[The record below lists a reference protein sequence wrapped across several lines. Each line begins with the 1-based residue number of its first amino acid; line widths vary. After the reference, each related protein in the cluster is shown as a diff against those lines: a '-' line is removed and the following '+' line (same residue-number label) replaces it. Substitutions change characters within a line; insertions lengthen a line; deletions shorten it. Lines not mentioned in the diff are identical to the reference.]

1 MNFPLRDGKTVLVAL
16 VLAGLAIWF
25 VFRVSTIRR
34 DQAETDRGAT
44 APRPPSARS
53 AATEAAAPSPGNESP
68 VGPITAESP
77 PFHFVEVAAEAGID
91 FRHTDG
97 SSGRRYVIEP
107 MSAGLLIF
115 DYDKDTRE
123 DIYFLNGAPLPGSNA
138 EETPR
143 NRLYRN
149 RGDWKFVDVT
159 DAAGVGDAGYG
170 LGVAAADVDNDGFE
184 DVYVNNLGPNVF
196 YRNNGD
202 GTFTEAAEECGIRG
216 GDQMGAGVC
225 FLDADRDGWVDLYV
239 GNYIDFSFDQ
249 HIARSI
255 NGIPSYPGPLDYQP
269 IPDTF
274 YRNVGDGTFRDA
286 SGASGIGA
294 LSGTCMGV
302 VAGDFDN
309 DGDPDIFVCND
320 VKENYLWINDGT
332 GRFEES
338 AIVCGVAYDAFGAP
352 QASMG
357 ADSGDLD
364 NDGLADI
371 FMTSYQNETVTFYR
385 NLGAFFEDATP
396 TSGAGVSS
404 YSYVTWGV
412 IVADFDNDSFRD
424 VFIACGHL
432 DDNVELRDRTTSYW
446 AKNILLKNLGNGKFV
461 DVSERS
467 GPGLQVRLSSRGAAA
482 GDLDNDGDLDIVVLN
497 SRMPVTVLRNDT
509 PCRNHWLQVLLEG
522 RSTNRSAIGARVEI
536 VAGDLRIAD
545 EVRSGRGYQSDWGRR
560 LHFGLG
566 PRTMVDRIE
575 VRWPGGNRDVL
586 ENVPG
591 DRLIYIVEGQ
601 SAALDDSSPP

>member
-1 MNFPLRDGKTVLVAL
+1 MNIPLRNRKTFLIGLGL
-16 VLAGLAIWF
+16 VLLGLGYVLWNGIADRNRDVSDGAANISETSSSALPAAIEKREF
-25 VFRVSTIRR
+25 VT
-34 DQAETDRGAT
+34 AT
-44 APRPPSARS
+44 APQPGQ
-53 AATEAAAPSPGNESP
+53 APADSSP
-68 VGPITAESP
+68 
-77 PFHFVEVAAEAGID
+77 FYFVEVTSETGID

-115 DYDKDTRE
+115 DYDRDTHE
-123 DIYFLNGAPLPGSNA
+123 DIYLLNGAPLPGCDT
-138 EETPR
+138 EEILR

-149 RGDWKFVDVT
+149 LGDWKFVDVT
-159 DAAGVGDAGYG
+159 DAAGVGDLGYG

-184 DVYVNNLGPNVF
+184 DVYVNNFGPNVF

-202 GTFTEAAEECGIRG
+202 GTFSEAAAECGVRG
-216 GDQMGAGVC
+216 GEQMGAGVC

-274 YRNVGDGTFRDA
+274 YRNLGNGKFQDGSET
-286 SGASGIGA
+286 SGIGTLA
-294 LSGTCMGV
+294 GTCMGL

-309 DGDPDIFVCND
+309 DGDDDIFVCND
-320 VKENYLWINDGT
+320 VKENFLWINDGT
-332 GRFEES
+332 GRFEERAVS
-338 AIVCGVAYDAFGAP
+338 CGVAYDAFGAP

-412 IVADFDNDSFRD
+412 IIADFDNDGFRD

-446 AKNILLKNLGNGKFV
+446 AKNILLKNLGNGKFQ

-509 PCRNHWLQVLLEG
+509 PTRNHWLQVLLEG
-522 RSTNRSAIGARVEI
+522 RESNRSAIGARVEI
-536 VAGDLRIAD
+536 TAGDLRIWD

-566 PRTMVDRIE
+566 PRTMVDRLE
-575 VRWPGGNRDVL
+575 VRWPSGNRDVL
-586 ENVPG
+586 KNVPG
-591 DRLIYIVEGQ
+591 DRLMYVVEGQ
-601 SAALDDSSPP
+601 APVSD

>member
-1 MNFPLRDGKTVLVAL
+1 
-16 VLAGLAIWF
+16 
-25 VFRVSTIRR
+25 
-34 DQAETDRGAT
+34 
-44 APRPPSARS
+44 
-53 AATEAAAPSPGNESP
+53 
-68 VGPITAESP
+68 
-77 PFHFVEVAAEAGID
+77 
-91 FRHTDG
+91 
-97 SSGRRYVIEP
+97 
-107 MSAGLLIF
+107 MSASLLIF
-115 DYDKDTRE
+115 DYDKDTHE
-123 DIYFLNGAPLPGSNA
+123 DIYFLNGAPLPGSPPGD
-138 EETPR
+138 TPR

-149 RGDWKFVDVT
+149 LGDWKFVDVT
-159 DAAGVGDAGYG
+159 GAAGVGDPGYG
-170 LGVAAADVDNDGFE
+170 LGVAAADVDNNGFE

-202 GTFTEAAEECGIRG
+202 GTFSDATEECGVRG

-239 GNYIDFSFDQ
+239 GNYIDFSFDR

-274 YRNVGDGTFRDA
+274 YHNNGDGTFRDA
-286 SGASGIGA
+286 SETSGIGT
-294 LSGTCMGV
+294 LSGTCMGLV
-302 VAGDFDN
+302 GGDFDN
-309 DGDPDIFVCND
+309 DGDTDIFVCND
-320 VKENYLWINDGT
+320 VKENFLWINDGT
-332 GRFEES
+332 GRFQDN
-338 AIVCGVAYDAFGAP
+338 AIVRGVAYDAFGAP

-357 ADSGDLD
+357 ADCGDLD
-364 NDGLADI
+364 NDGLFDL

-385 NLGAFFEDATP
+385 NLGAFFEDATA

-412 IVADFDNDSFRD
+412 VIADFDNDGFRD

-446 AKNILLKNLGNGKFV
+446 AKNILLKNLGNGKFE
-461 DVSERS
+461 DVSGRS

-482 GDLDNDGDLDIVVLN
+482 ADLDNDGDLDIVVLN
-497 SRMPVTVLRNDT
+497 SRMPATVLRNDT
-509 PCRNHWLQVLLEG
+509 PSRDHWLQVRLDG
-522 RSTNRSAIGARVEI
+522 RASNRSAIGARVD
-536 VAGDLRIAD
+536 VTAGDLRLAD

-566 PRTMVDRIE
+566 PRTMVDRVE
-575 VRWPGGNRDVL
+575 VRWPSGNRDVL

-591 DRLIYIVEGQ
+591 DRLIYVVEGQ
-601 SAALDDSSPP
+601 SPASDG

>member
-1 MNFPLRDGKTVLVAL
+1 MNIPFGDRKTVLIGL
-16 VLAGLAIWF
+16 GLAVLGLGY
-25 VFRVSTIRR
+25 VFWNGVAHHSRDASDRSANVPETSTS
-34 DQAETDRGAT
+34 APLAATGKGEPFTAT
-44 APRPPSARS
+44 ASQSGHAR
-53 AATEAAAPSPGNESP
+53 
-68 VGPITAESP
+68 AESS
-77 PFHFVEVAAEAGID
+77 PFYFVEVTTEAGID

-115 DYDKDTRE
+115 DYDKDTHE
-123 DIYFLNGAPLPGSNA
+123 DVYFLNGAPLPGNHS
-138 EETPR
+138 EEIPR

-149 RGDWKFVDVT
+149 LGDWKFVDVT
-159 DAAGVGDAGYG
+159 EAAGVGDSGYG

-184 DVYVNNLGPNVF
+184 DVYVNNFGPNVF

-202 GTFTEAAEECGIRG
+202 GTFSEASVACGVRG
-216 GDQMGAGVC
+216 GEQMGAGVC

-269 IPDTF
+269 VPDTF
-274 YRNVGDGTFRDA
+274 YRNQGDGRFQDA
-286 SGASGIGA
+286 SETSGIGA

-309 DGDPDIFVCND
+309 DGDDDIFVCND
-320 VKENYLWINDGT
+320 VKENFLWINDGT
-332 GRFEES
+332 GRFEEH
-338 AIVCGVAYDAFGAP
+338 AVVRGVAYDAFGAP

-357 ADSGDLD
+357 ADAGDLD

-385 NLGAFFEDATP
+385 NLEAFFEDTTP

-404 YSYVTWGV
+404 YSHVTWGV
-412 IVADFDNDSFRD
+412 VIADFDNDGYRD

-446 AKNILLKNLGNGKFV
+446 AKNILLKNLGNGKFE

-482 GDLDNDGDLDIVVLN
+482 ADLDNDGDLDIVVLN
-497 SRMPVTVLRNDT
+497 SRMPATVLRNDT
-509 PCRNHWLQVLLEG
+509 PSGNHWLQVLLEG
-522 RSTNRSAIGARVEI
+522 RESNRSAIGAKVEI
-536 VAGDLRIAD
+536 TAGDLRIWD

-566 PRTMVDRIE
+566 PRTMVDRVE
-575 VRWPGGNRDVL
+575 VYWPSGRRDL
-586 ENVPG
+586 LKNVPG
-591 DRLIYIVEGQ
+591 DRLIYVVEGQ
-601 SAALDDSSPP
+601 SPISDE

>member
-1 MNFPLRDGKTVLVAL
+1 MNLPLRFPTTIALGL
-16 VLAGLAIWF
+16 VLAFLAAWYAWHGISQ
-25 VFRVSTIRR
+25 RNRDAADRR
-34 DQAETDRGAT
+34 AIASKKASEHLAAKGDEASSAKEASPSERGI
-44 APRPPSARS
+44 SAS
-53 AATEAAAPSPGNESP
+53 S
-68 VGPITAESP
+68 
-77 PFHFVEVAAEAGID
+77 PFHFVDVTTEAGID

-115 DYDKDTRE
+115 DYDKDTHE
-123 DIYFLNGAPLPGSNA
+123 DIYFLNGTPLPGS
-138 EETPR
+138 EDRETPR

-149 RGDWKFVDVT
+149 LGDWKFVDVT
-159 DAAGVGDAGYG
+159 EAAGVGDSGYG
-170 LGVAAADVDNDGFE
+170 LGVAAADFDNDGFE
-184 DVYVNNLGPNVF
+184 DVYVNNFGPNVF
-196 YRNNGD
+196 YRNRGD
-202 GTFTEAAEECGIRG
+202 GTFVEAAQECGVRG
-216 GDQMGAGVC
+216 GDAMGAGVC

-239 GNYIDFSFDQ
+239 GNYIDYSFDQ
-249 HIARSI
+249 HVARSI
-255 NGIPSYPGPLDYQP
+255 NGVPSYPGPLDYQP

-274 YRNVGDGTFRDA
+274 YHNEGDGTFRDA
-286 SGASGIGA
+286 SESSGIGELA
-294 LSGTCMGV
+294 GTCMGL
-302 VAGDFDN
+302 VASDFDN
-309 DGDPDIFVCND
+309 DGDTDIFVCND
-320 VKENYLWINDGT
+320 VKENFLWINDGT
-332 GRFEES
+332 GRFEEN
-338 AIVCGVAYDAFGAP
+338 AIVRGVAYDAFGAP

-385 NLGAFFEDATP
+385 NLGNFFEDATP

-404 YSYVTWGV
+404 YSFVTWGV
-412 IVADFDNDSFRD
+412 VIADFDNDGFRD

-446 AKNILLKNLGNGKFV
+446 AKNILLKNLGNGKFE

-467 GPGLQVRLSSRGAAA
+467 GPGLQVRLSSRGAVA

-497 SRMPVTVLRNDT
+497 SRMPATVLRNDT
-509 PCRNHWLQVLLEG
+509 PSRNHWLQVLLEG
-522 RSTNRSAIGARVEI
+522 RTANRSAIGASVDI
-536 VAGDLRIAD
+536 TAGDLRTRD

-566 PRTMVDRIE
+566 SRSMVDRVE
-575 VRWPGGNRDVL
+575 VRWPSGNRDVL
-586 ENVPG
+586 ENVPA

-601 SAALDDSSPP
+601 APASE